1 MFFQRQEIKPLTHQ
15 NTAHDSCFHPC
26 TLDFLHFCDVI
37 SSLTVKVNSDFLC
50 LTVLKAAT
58 CRVKVTDGTPR
69 RWPRQFRSTMIPSTP
84 CTSPELAST
93 SASPPAD
100 SLFSL
105 SFYLLFASLS
115 LSLSLSSSFTSLF
128 PCSLSLSLH
137 THSTHFSESAPK
149 RLLDGKNLLRL
160 DVQQVF
166 VFKGTISNQRSQ
178 LSRLSNQQSSTANPE
193 GFQCAKEKQTIHTY
207 YKLSHYFK
215 FFFLFECLHSCVC
228 KIH

>member
-1 MFFQRQEIKPLTHQ
+1 M
-15 NTAHDSCFHPC
+15 
-26 TLDFLHFCDVI
+26 I
-37 SSLTVKVNSDFLC
+37 SALTVKVNSDFLC

-58 CRVKVTDGTPR
+58 CRVRVTDGTPR

-115 LSLSLSSSFTSLF
+115 LYLLFFSSLF

-137 THSTHFSESAPK
+137 TQSTHFSESAPK

-193 GFQCAKEKQTIHTY
+193 GFQCAKEKTNHTRR
-207 YKLSHYFK
+207 LQVEP
-215 FFFLFECLHSCVC
+215 LF
-228 KIH
+228 